1 LKWKHIKIVRGKDE
15 KKALVEITLSADMT
29 KNKKDRVVQGRRG
42 DVLQRIKSYS
52 NYTSSNDFVF
62 VDNVSGN
69 ALGRDY
75 YYRAWKF
82 MLNATGLKDGDKDI
96 SYYNL
101 RHTYATWRLYAG
113 MNSRAL
119 CENLGTGLQYLEQ
132 HYGQMK
138 TRFMRD
144 ELTKDI
150 SEDVKYLLE
159 EE

>member
-1 LKWKHIKIVRGKDE
+1 MRTKEFLDEEDNLKVRHFIRDFTLLLSNTGLRFGEARRLKWKHVKIVRGKDE

-75 YYRAWKF
+75 YYHPGEF
-82 MLNATGLKDGDKDI
+82 MLNVVLVLKMEIKISLTTTYDTLMRHGD
-96 SYYNL
+96 
-101 RHTYATWRLYAG
+101 
-113 MNSRAL
+113 
-119 CENLGTGLQYLEQ
+119 C
-132 HYGQMK
+132 
-138 TRFMRD
+138 MR
-144 ELTKDI
+144 E
-150 SEDVKYLLE
+150 
-159 EE
+159 